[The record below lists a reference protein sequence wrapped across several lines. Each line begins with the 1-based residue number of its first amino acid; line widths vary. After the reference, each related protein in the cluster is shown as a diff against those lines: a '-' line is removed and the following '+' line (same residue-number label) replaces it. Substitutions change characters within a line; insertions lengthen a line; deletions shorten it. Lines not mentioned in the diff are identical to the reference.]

1 MARGQER
8 ARRWAT
14 REWGERRAE
23 GSSVSPPPKAS
34 QRPFEAGLLPHP
46 PTKEEGGGMGVG
58 GAPRTGVPGQ
68 PGGGWELRE
77 PRQCN
82 SWCGSPWALGRL
94 SLELGRWARGS
105 RTAGSLPGSAPGS
118 LSDRSM
124 CPPFLDSI
132 SLPRKYP
139 SLRKQDFL
147 SWKGLE
153 SPAYERNIKN

>member
-1 MARGQER
+1 MRGGQRAPVSPLHRKPHKGLLRLASFPTHPPKRREEAWGLGVRQGQESQ
-8 ARRWAT
+8 ASQEA
-14 REWGERRAE
+14 A
-23 GSSVSPPPKAS
+23 GSSENQGSAT
-34 QRPFEAGLLPHP
+34 H
-46 PTKEEGGGMGVG
+46 GVE
-58 GAPRTGVPGQ
+58 VPG
-68 PGGGWELRE
+68 
-77 PRQCN
+77 
-82 SWCGSPWALGRL
+82 ALGRL

-132 SLPRKYP
+132 SLPHKYP